1 MGKEDKSLP
10 PKDRNKQDDIK
21 WPDEEEIRS
30 NRLKA
35 PALPDRR
42 DTLEI
47 GVYGF
52 PPARFE
58 LIKTGRRSLGWRPTH
73 TNQLAA

>member
-47 GVYGF
+47 GAKQY
-52 PPARFE
+52 AILAIE
-58 LIKTGRRSLGWRPTH
+58 A
-73 TNQLAA
+73 TNPGS